1 MMLRAALLAL
11 AICLAAGAAR
21 AEPPAVAPDRTAL
34 DELGDRALEAAQR
47 AILIGGVLIYN
58 HRHALAGGVIGCATG
73 AALAG
78 TSALAL
84 GVATGG
90 LAAPAG
96 PGAAALGCGVGA
108 LGGAMLGARMDD
120 LSMP

>member
-1 MMLRAALLAL
+1 MMLRVALLAL
-11 AICLAAGAAR
+11 ALCFAAGAAR
-21 AEPPAVAPDRTAL
+21 AEPPTPPPEASVL
-34 DELGDRALEAAQR
+34 DQLGDRALEAAQR
-47 AILIGGVLIYN
+47 AILIGGVVIYN
-58 HRHALAGGVIGCATG
+58 HRHALAGAVIGCGAG

-84 GVATGG
+84 GVATAG